1 MLSLELE
8 ERKNKNHENDKS
20 DIYRRKIKVENLIHA
35 NSKLEKNRKN
45 DDD

>member
-8 ERKNKNHENDKS
+8 ERKNKNHEKNKS

-35 NSKLEKNRKN
+35 NSKLEKKQKKR
-45 DDD
+45 